1 MMDNAEVIFMPET
14 EAFRYEVGLEHFVQ
28 GHMMRE
34 GPVISIFMCY
44 PGYDREIELPCPRLS
59 LYAVKSLTPTAF
71 IKSHQVQFLRA
82 QKRLVDRLQQE
93 EIIGQRDKSKA
104 LVDSVCSE
112 IKSLTD
118 TQAELEA
125 KRECLLQEL
134 SRVNQD
140 IDTADHDLSQI
151 PSTIGRLE
159 GERQKHAHQA

>member
-1 MMDNAEVIFMPET
+1 MPET
-14 EAFRYEVGLEHFVQ
+14 
-28 GHMMRE
+28 
-34 GPVISIFMCY
+34 
-44 PGYDREIELPCPRLS
+44 LS

-118 TQAELEA
+118 TQAAIQRNKAELEA